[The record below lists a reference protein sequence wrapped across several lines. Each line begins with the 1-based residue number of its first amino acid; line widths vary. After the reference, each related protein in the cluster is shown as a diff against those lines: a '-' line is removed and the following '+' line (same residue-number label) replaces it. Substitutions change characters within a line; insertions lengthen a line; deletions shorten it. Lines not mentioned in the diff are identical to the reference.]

1 MCSCWSRTDG
11 LRCTARNNL
20 WCTTYP
26 MFYINSLWTIAN
38 YLEVWNCARDQSTY
52 PIQPKNSHV
61 TYSLETRNT
70 CSRLILW
77 ISKKMRASVL
87 APSEFRWA
95 QYPNTKQNKRPSQ
108 WMNFSELI
116 KSKFKSGDEIT
127 SLLCWMD
134 MIPQILVDLHLEI
147 SSLAWKHQISRHAME
162 DCLWKMVG
170 FPTQS
175 WILEYVVGLYMEK
188 YAHNL
193 HSMDKRII
201 MVTIE

>member
-1 MCSCWSRTDG
+1 MFMELNTTAEEGLDISPSIINPVFLGEKKLSPKILKMDMLKGYYSPWGIFTLLDSDFSQDLRRTSLFKDYFELLLMCSCWSRTDG
-11 LRCTARNNL
+11 LHCTARNNL

-38 YLEVWNCARDQSTY
+38 YLEVWNCAWDQSTY

-77 ISKKMRASVL
+77 ISKRMRAPVL

-108 WMNFSELI
+108 WMNFSELV
-116 KSKFKSGDEIT
+116 KSKF
-127 SLLCWMD
+127 
-134 MIPQILVDLHLEI
+134 
-147 SSLAWKHQISRHAME
+147 
-162 DCLWKMVG
+162 
-170 FPTQS
+170 
-175 WILEYVVGLYMEK
+175 
-188 YAHNL
+188 
-193 HSMDKRII
+193 
-201 MVTIE
+201 

>member
-1 MCSCWSRTDG
+1 M
-11 LRCTARNNL
+11 
-20 WCTTYP
+20 
-26 MFYINSLWTIAN
+26 
-38 YLEVWNCARDQSTY
+38 
-52 PIQPKNSHV
+52 
-61 TYSLETRNT
+61 
-70 CSRLILW
+70 
-77 ISKKMRASVL
+77 
-87 APSEFRWA
+87 
-95 QYPNTKQNKRPSQ
+95 
-108 WMNFSELI
+108 
-116 KSKFKSGDEIT
+116 

-134 MIPQILVDLHLEI
+134 MIPQILVDLHSEI

-201 MVTIE
+201 MVTIEQKKESYSVLGRGWEGKLNEFLSLPRVPALISAAVCHSEPLLARLPAQKLSAIAQLTSGRKRWTKKWLVC

>member
-1 MCSCWSRTDG
+1 MVYTAQPEIICGAPQINVLYKQPLNNCQLSRSMKLCMG
-11 LRCTARNNL
+11 SEHLPHPAKKLPCHLQSRNQE
-20 WCTTYP
+20 
-26 MFYINSLWTIAN
+26 
-38 YLEVWNCARDQSTY
+38 YLF
-52 PIQPKNSHV
+52 
-61 TYSLETRNT
+61 T
-70 CSRLILW
+70 CLILW

-134 MIPQILVDLHLEI
+134 MISQILVDLHLEI

-193 HSMDKRII
+193 HLMDKRII

>member
-1 MCSCWSRTDG
+1 
-11 LRCTARNNL
+11 
-20 WCTTYP
+20 
-26 MFYINSLWTIAN
+26 
-38 YLEVWNCARDQSTY
+38 
-52 PIQPKNSHV
+52 
-61 TYSLETRNT
+61 
-70 CSRLILW
+70 
-77 ISKKMRASVL
+77 
-87 APSEFRWA
+87 
-95 QYPNTKQNKRPSQ
+95 
-108 WMNFSELI
+108 MNFSELI

-201 MVTIE
+201 MVTIEWKKESYSVLGRGWEGKLNEFLSLPRVPGSYFSSCLPLRVSLGSLASTKTVSNSPTDFRQKKVNKKMTGMLRTIFELIL